1 MSYQDIDEL
10 LDQHIAALER
20 ELKRLKK
27 ARNARRAKAL
37 SDYYFRRNPTYG

>member
-20 ELKRLKK
+20 ELKRLKR
-27 ARNARRAKAL
+27 ARGARRAKAR
-37 SDYYFRRNPTYG
+37 SDYYFRRTPTYG